1 MKTDIEHNY
10 SSMHMFYSHLIS
22 FMQLGG
28 MNSFLLS
35 EVTRSIPLFSNI
47 PTLIIGMDVSHGSP
61 YQLNVP
67 SIAAVWYSF
76 TSTVAIKFDINHKR
90 KILSLYFSITF
101 YDYL

>member
-1 MKTDIEHNY
+1 
-10 SSMHMFYSHLIS
+10 MFYSRLIS
-22 FMQLGG
+22 FVQLGG

-76 TSTVAIKFDINHKR
+76 TSAVAIKFDINYKR
-90 KILSLYFSITF
+90 RIFSLYFSITF